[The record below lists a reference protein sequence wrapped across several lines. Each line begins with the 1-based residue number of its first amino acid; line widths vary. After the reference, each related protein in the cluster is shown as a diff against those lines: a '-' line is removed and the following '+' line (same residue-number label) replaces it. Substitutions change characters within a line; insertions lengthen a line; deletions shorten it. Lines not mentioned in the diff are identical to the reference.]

1 MTDGPRSPG
10 DPGEIDPLGAA
21 PTRPAGRTAGRAERS
36 GSGPGGGN
44 RRPRRLARVLRSRPL
59 AKIGLV
65 VLLVVALALVP
76 SVISSL
82 QKTPRNMV
90 GISYGGGPV
99 EAAHFQ
105 RVVQPGS
112 GLFFNGLFDPLYL
125 YPSDT
130 QTYIVSKVK
139 GQGTVADPDSIVAPT
154 KDRVQVEYQVAIYFK
169 LNSDRL
175 RDFHEQ
181 LGLRYSGYTA
191 SGWNK
196 LIQDTFRQQVE
207 NALQE
212 ETRKYDV
219 ADLYGNA
226 EDLAALQD
234 SVEEKLSKG
243 LVGALGA
250 PLFCGPTFTAGGE
263 CGSPTFIIKKLDIP
277 DSVVTAFEGNRT
289 SAIEVLTSQ
298 NEIAQR
304 AAEAQAIEAL
314 NQGLAEAGMP
324 YVLLRAIESGK
335 ISFWVLPSDSGVTL
349 QAPATPGTAGSD
361 GATTTTTTSG
371 G

>member
-1 MTDGPRSPG
+1 MTDGPRSSG
-10 DPGEIDPLGAA
+10 DPDDIDDIDDLGAA
-21 PTRPAGRTAGRAERS
+21 PTRAAGRGSGRTPRS
-36 GSGPGGGN
+36 GSPGG
-44 RRPRRLARVLRSRPL
+44 PRRVVRGLRRRRLGRVV
-59 AKIGLV
+59 V
-65 VLLVVALALVP
+65 VLGLIVLLALVP
-76 SVISSL
+76 ILLSSL
-82 QKTPRNMV
+82 KKTPRNMV

-112 GLFFNGLFDPLYL
+112 GLYFNGLFDPLYL

-130 QTYIVSKVK
+130 QTYIVSKVP
-139 GQGTVADPDSIVAPT
+139 GQGTVAESDSIVAPT
-154 KDRVQVEYQVAIYFK
+154 NDRVQVEYQVAIYFK

-175 RDFHEQ
+175 QTFHEQ
-181 LGLRYSGYTA
+181 LGLQYSAYQAG
-191 SGWNK
+191 GWRR

-212 ETRKYDV
+212 ETRKYAV
-219 ADLYGNA
+219 ADLFGNA
-226 EDLAALQD
+226 DDLAAVQD
-234 SVEEKLSKG
+234 SVEEKLSTR

-263 CGSPTFIIKKLDIP
+263 CGAPTFIIKKLDIP
-277 DSVVTAFEGNRT
+277 ESVASAFEANRT
-289 SAIEVLTSQ
+289 SQIKVQTSE

-304 AAEAQAIEAL
+304 AAEAKAIEAL
-314 NQGLAEAGMP
+314 NQGLAQAGMP

-335 ISFWVLPSDSGVTL
+335 IDFWVLPSDSGVTL
-349 QAPATPGTAGSD
+349 QAPNASGPSEDGS
-361 GATTTTTTSG
+361 ATTTTTVDG